1 MFYSRRVTDF
11 SELLVIEE
19 SQSGTCLMLSYM
31 TEHCTVLPEHLSGY
45 QTVLLDHHQERENNT
60 FQCCGENS
68 LYITQSFTF
77 GLYLLAACAHTPH
90 TLAWSKGHYL
100 GRLVCVITVCE
111 RYSDIFEQSRKKQ
124 THLMNSCCQEEKVEF
139 S

>member
-31 TEHCTVLPEHLSGY
+31 TEHCTVFYLNICLGIKQFSS
-45 QTVLLDHHQERENNT
+45 TTTKKENNT